1 MAEQKSKLIS
11 MTFNKPWHR
20 YAKGDRAGFE
30 SERAKQLE
38 ERKIAV
44 PTAKAK
50 EAAKST
56 GGQAAGGQKAE
67 AKGTEGADKT

>member
-11 MTFNKPWHR
+11 MTFRKPWHR

-30 SERAKQLE
+30 PERAKQLE

-50 EAAKST
+50 EDAKASS
-56 GGQAAGGQKAE
+56 GQAGGGQKPA